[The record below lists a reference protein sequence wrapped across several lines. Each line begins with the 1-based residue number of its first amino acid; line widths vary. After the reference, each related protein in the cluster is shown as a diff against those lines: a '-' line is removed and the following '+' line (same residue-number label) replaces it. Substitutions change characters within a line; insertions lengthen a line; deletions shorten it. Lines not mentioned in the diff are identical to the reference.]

1 MMIQEEKGFR
11 LETAHTSYWFRV
23 TPFGHLEHV
32 WYGPKLTVSKETLPC
47 QDASKGTATTHQGLW
62 EALAL
67 KRTIAP
73 GSSVIYDEKD
83 STYCLNV
90 LPQEWSTQGRG
101 DYRETPCEL
110 VMPNGTMIHDFQY
123 RGRKIVKGACGPE
136 TLPGAYAS
144 SDELWKSGE
153 GECLTECAQQGGS
166 DGVQTLIVYLQD
178 ALQKV
183 YLTLYYTVY
192 EDSDVITR
200 RVVLRNEESQP
211 LQIHKLLSCMI
222 DIPDRHYRMLTFDGT
237 WIREAHRHETWLEAG
252 SHVNQSATGA
262 SSNQHNPGFLLAE
275 EGADEDRG
283 CVYGYNLIYS
293 GNHYSCAEVSVNGT
307 VRVMSGIQ
315 PRGFQWTLQQ
325 GERFE
330 TPEAVLTFSD
340 RGLNGA
346 SAHFHD
352 FVNEHVVRGDWKKKE
367 RPVLFNNWEATFFDF
382 NESRLMTL
390 AKKARDL
397 GAELFV
403 LDDGWFGARNNDVA
417 GLGDYNINRKKLP
430 SGLKGF
436 GEKVKAM
443 GMKFGLWFEP
453 EMVNEDSDLYRAHPE
468 YAVIAPGRKPVK
480 GRNQLVL
487 DLCNPAVQDYIIK
500 NVGRVLDENGIDYVK
515 WDMNRHI
522 AENYSPWLAEQGISQ
537 GQFYHRYIMGL
548 YRVLGQIFH
557 TRPHI
562 LFESCSS
569 GGNRFDLGMLC
580 YSQQVWSSDD
590 TDPIER
596 LKIQGG
602 LSYLYPQSTM
612 GAHVS
617 MAPHQQTLR
626 DTPLST
632 RFNVSAF
639 GCLGYE
645 LDLRYLTPKEQE
657 EIRNQIAFYKEHRA
671 LLQYGRFRR
680 VPYYKKNKVLWQC
693 TDENG
698 DQAISGFF
706 QTLTEAAE
714 SSDRLTVKGLQP
726 EAMYQVQT
734 KEQYLYIR
742 RFGNLIKHVAPVDLD
757 PNGFVLRTV
766 NKRFTM
772 NDSVENYVVPGQALE
787 SGIWI
792 NNQFIGT
799 GYNTDLRLLGDFGSQ
814 LYVIDWL
821 SDAGAQLGPVP
832 GSEPEGAVVE

>member
-1 MMIQEEKGFR
+1 MIIQEEKGFR
-11 LETAHTSYWFRV
+11 LETARTSYWLRV
-23 TPFGHLEHV
+23 TSFGHLEHV
-32 WYGPKLTVSKETLPC
+32 WYGPKLHVPASSSVTEKGSHANS
-47 QDASKGTATTHQGLW
+47 DADSSTASNTGSNMGSNTASNIALW
-62 EALAL
+62 DALAL
-67 KRTIAP
+67 KRTIMP
-73 GSSVIYDEKD
+73 GSSVLYDEED
-83 STYCLNV
+83 PVYSLNV

-110 VMPNGTMIHDFQY
+110 TMPDGTHIHDFQY
-123 RGRKIVKGACGPE
+123 RGRKILDGTEGPE
-136 TLPGAYAS
+136 TLPGAYGS
-144 SDELWKSGE
+144 QE
-153 GECLTECAQQGGS
+153 EC
-166 DGVQTLIVYLQD
+166 QTLILYLQD

-192 EDSDVITR
+192 EKTDVITR
-200 RVVLRNEESQP
+200 RAVLRNEEEKP
-211 LQIHKLLSCMI
+211 LEIHKLLSSMV

-237 WIREAHRHETWLEAG
+237 WIRETHRHDTWLEAG
-252 SHVNQSATGA
+252 SHVNQSTTGA
-262 SSNQHNPGFLLAE
+262 SSNFHNPGFLLAE
-275 EGADEDRG
+275 ERADEDHG
-283 CVYGYNLIYS
+283 CVYGCNLIYS
-293 GNHYSCAEVSVNGT
+293 GNHYSCAEVSVGGT
-307 VRVMSGIQ
+307 VRVMTGIQ
-315 PRGFQWTLQQ
+315 PRGFQWTLAQ
-325 GERFE
+325 GECFE

-340 RGLNGA
+340 QGLNGA

-390 AKKARDL
+390 AKKAKNL

-403 LDDGWFGARNNDVA
+403 LDDGWFGARNTDTA
-417 GLGDYNINRKKLP
+417 GLGDYSVNRKKLP

-436 GEKVKAM
+436 GEKIKSM
-443 GMKFGLWFEP
+443 GMLFGLWFEP

-468 YAVIAPGRKPVK
+468 YAVVAPGHKPVK
-480 GRNQLVL
+480 GRHQLVL
-487 DLCNPAVQDYIIK
+487 DLCNPAVQDYIVE
-500 NVGRVLDENGIDYVK
+500 NVGRVLDDNGIDYVK

-548 YRVLGQIFH
+548 YQVLGRIFYA
-557 TRPHI
+557 RPHI

-580 YSQQVWSSDD
+580 YSPQVWSSDD

-596 LKIQGG
+596 LQIQGG

-626 DTPLST
+626 ETPLST
-632 RFNVSAF
+632 RFNVAAF

-657 EIRNQIAFYKEHRA
+657 EIKNQILFYKEHRA

-680 VPYYKKNKVLWQC
+680 VQSHKKNKVLWQV
-693 TDENG
+693 TDTCGQN
-698 DQAISGFF
+698 AISGFF
-706 QTLTEAAE
+706 QTMTEAAE
-714 SSDRLTVKGLQP
+714 SSDWLTVKGLSP
-726 EAMYQVQT
+726 ETMYQVQT
-734 KEQYLYIR
+734 KDQFLYIR
-742 RFGNLIKHVAPVDLD
+742 RFGGLIKHVAPVDLD
-757 PNGFVLRTV
+757 PNGMILRTV

-772 NDSVENYVVPGQALE
+772 QDSVEKYVVPGQALE
-787 SGIWI
+787 MGIWI
-792 NNQFIGT
+792 NDQFIGT
-799 GYNTDLRLLGDFGSQ
+799 GYNGQLRLLGDFGSQ
-814 LYVIDWL
+814 LYVIQRADSL
-821 SDAGAQLGPVP
+821 QDVDGDDES
-832 GSEPEGAVVE
+832 GSILETAE

>member
-1 MMIQEEKGFR
+1 MILQDGKGFR
-11 LETAHTSYWFRV
+11 LETDHTSYWFRV

-32 WYGPKLTVSKETLPC
+32 WYGPKLMVPASRGDGDGEEVTGSTMW
-47 QDASKGTATTHQGLW
+47 DALV
-62 EALAL
+62 L

-73 GSSVIYDEKD
+73 GSSVIYDVSD
-83 STYCLNV
+83 PTYCMNV

-110 VMPNGTMIHDFQY
+110 TMPDGTVIHDFQY
-123 RGRKIVKGACGPE
+123 KGRQIVEGVCSPE
-136 TLPGAYAS
+136 TLPGAYV
-144 SDELWKSGE
+144 ESGE
-153 GECLTECAQQGGS
+153 TES
-166 DGVQTLIVYLQD
+166 SGVQTLVIYLQD
-178 ALQKV
+178 SLQRV

-192 EDSDVITR
+192 EKTDVITR
-200 RVVLRNEESQP
+200 RVVLRNEEEQS
-211 LQIHKLLSCMI
+211 LTIHKLLSSMV

-237 WIREAHRHETWLEAG
+237 WIREAHRHDTWLEAG
-252 SHVNQSATGA
+252 SHINQSTTGS
-262 SSNQHNPGFLLAE
+262 SSNFHNPGFLLAE
-275 EGADEDRG
+275 ELADEDHG

-315 PRGFQWTLQQ
+315 PRGFQWTLAK

-340 RGLNGA
+340 QGLNGA
-346 SAHFHD
+346 SAHFHA

-382 NESRLMTL
+382 NESKLATM
-390 AKKARDL
+390 AKKARDM

-403 LDDGWFGARNNDVA
+403 LDDGWFGDRNSDTV
-417 GLGDYNINRKKLP
+417 GLGDYRINKKKLP
-430 SGLKGF
+430 SGLKTF
-436 GEKVKAM
+436 RDKVKGM
-443 GMKFGLWFEP
+443 GMMFGLWFEP

-468 YAVIAPGRKPVK
+468 YAVTAPGRVAVK

-487 DLCNPAVQDYIIK
+487 DLCNPAVQDYIIE

-522 AENYSPWLAEQGISQ
+522 AESYSPWLAEQGISQ

-548 YRVLGQIFH
+548 YRVLREIFH
-557 TRPHI
+557 TRPRI

-590 TDPIER
+590 TDPMER

-626 DTPLST
+626 ETPLST
-632 RFNVSAF
+632 RFNVAAF

-645 LDLRYLTPKEQE
+645 LDLRHLTPKELE
-657 EIRNQIAFYKEHRA
+657 EIRNQIAFYKEQRQ
-671 LLQYGRFRR
+671 LLQYGIFRR
-680 VPYYKKNKVLWQC
+680 VQTHKKNKVLWQVADLA
-693 TDENG
+693 TG
-698 DQAISGFF
+698 DVISGFF
-706 QTLTEAAE
+706 QTMTQAAE
-714 SSDRLTVKGLQP
+714 GSDWLTVKGL
-726 EAMYQVQT
+726 ESMAMYRVRT
-734 KEQYLYIR
+734 KEQFLYIK
-742 RFGNLIKHVAPVDLD
+742 RFGGLIKHVAPVDLN
-757 PNGFVLRTV
+757 PNGVILREV

-772 NDSVENYVVPGQALE
+772 QDGVEEYVVPGQALE
-787 SGIWI
+787 MGIWL

-799 GYNTDLRLLGDFGSQ
+799 GYDTKLRLLGDFGSQ
-814 LYVIDWL
+814 LYIVTKWGKDYDHI
-821 SDAGAQLGPVP
+821 GK
-832 GSEPEGAVVE
+832 

>member
-1 MMIQEEKGFR
+1 MIIQEEKGFR
-11 LETAHTSYWFRV
+11 LETNHTSYWLRV

-32 WYGPKLTVSKETLPC
+32 WYGPKLAGSHS
-47 QDASKGTATTHQGLW
+47 QLW
-62 EALAL
+62 DALAL
-67 KRTIAP
+67 KRTIMA
-73 GSSVIYDEKD
+73 GSSVMYDEKD
-83 STYCLNV
+83 PVYCLNT

-110 VMPNGTMIHDFQY
+110 TMPNGTCIHDFQY
-123 RGRKIVKGACGPE
+123 RGRKIVAGTCGPE
-136 TLPGAYAS
+136 TLPGAYAEEQES
-144 SDELWKSGE
+144 EN
-153 GECLTECAQQGGS
+153 GS
-166 DGVQTLIVYLQD
+166 VQTLVIYLQD
-178 ALQKV
+178 VLQKV

-192 EDSDVITR
+192 EKTDVITR
-200 RVVLRNEESQP
+200 RAVLRNEEEQP
-211 LQIHKLLSCMI
+211 LEIRKLLSFAV
-222 DIPDRHYRMLTFDGT
+222 DIPDRHYRMLTFDGS
-237 WIREAHRHETWLEAG
+237 WIREAHRHDTWLEAG
-252 SHVNQSATGA
+252 SHINQSTTGA
-262 SSNQHNPGFLLAE
+262 SSNFHNPGFLLAE
-275 EGADEDRG
+275 EGADEDHG

-293 GNHYSCAEVSVNGT
+293 GNHYSCAEVAVGGT
-307 VRVMSGIQ
+307 VRVMGGIQ
-315 PRGFQWTLQQ
+315 PRGFRWTLAQ

-340 RGLNGA
+340 QGLNGA

-382 NESRLMTL
+382 NESRIMTL

-403 LDDGWFGARNNDVA
+403 LDDGWFGDRNNDSA
-417 GLGDYNINRKKLP
+417 GLGDYRINRKTLP
-430 SGLKGF
+430 KGLKPLAD
-436 GEKVKAM
+436 KIKAM

-468 YAVIAPGRKPVK
+468 YAVVAPGRKPVK

-487 DLCNPAVQDYIIK
+487 DLCNPAVQDYIIE

-522 AENYSPWLAEQGISQ
+522 AENYSPWLAEQGIDQ
-537 GQFYHRYIMGL
+537 GQFYHRYMMGL

-569 GGNRFDLGMLC
+569 GGNRFDLGLLC
-580 YSQQVWSSDD
+580 YSHQVWSSDD

-596 LKIQGG
+596 LEIQGG

-626 DTPLST
+626 ETPLST

-657 EIRNQIAFYKEHRA
+657 EIKKQIAFYKEHRA

-693 TDENG
+693 TDGSG
-698 DQAISGFF
+698 DNAISGFF

-726 EAMYQVQT
+726 ETMYQVQT

-772 NDSVENYVVPGQALE
+772 NDAVEKYTVPGQALE
-787 SGIWI
+787 TGIWI

-799 GYNTDLRLLGDFGSQ
+799 GYNGDLRLLGDFGSQ
-814 LYVIDWL
+814 LYVVRKCEMETVAAEP
-821 SDAGAQLGPVP
+821 SAGANGVEATAT
-832 GSEPEGAVVE
+832 SEEGEKENHNDHI

>member
-1 MMIQEEKGFR
+1 MIIQEGKGFR

-32 WYGPKLTVSKETLPC
+32 WYGPKLAVWDVAAAERSVD
-47 QDASKGTATTHQGLW
+47 QADAPDINPNQGLW
-62 EALAL
+62 DALAL

-73 GSSVIYDEKD
+73 GSCVMYDEKD
-83 STYCLNV
+83 PVYSLNI
-90 LPQEWSTQGRG
+90 LSQEWSTQGRG

-110 VMPNGTMIHDFQY
+110 TMPDGTMLHDFQY
-123 RGRKIVKGACGPE
+123 RGRKIVNGTCGPE
-136 TLPGAYAS
+136 TLPGAYAEVPS
-144 SDELWKSGE
+144 TVEMTVGE
-153 GECLTECAQQGGS
+153 PAS
-166 DGVQTLIVYLQD
+166 RVQTLVIYLQD

-183 YLTLYYTVY
+183 YLTLYYTVF
-192 EDSDVITR
+192 EDSNVITR
-200 RVVLRNEESQP
+200 RAVLRNEEERP
-211 LQIHKLLSCMI
+211 LEIHKLLSCMV
-222 DIPDRHYRMLTFDGT
+222 DLPDRHYRMLTFDGT
-237 WIREAHRHETWLEAG
+237 WIREAHRHDTWLEAG
-252 SHVNQSATGA
+252 SHINQSTTGA
-262 SSNQHNPGFLLAE
+262 SSNFHNPGFLLAE
-275 EGADEDRG
+275 EMADEDHG
-283 CVYGYNLIYS
+283 CVYGCNLIYS
-293 GNHYSCAEVSVNGT
+293 GNHYSCAEVSVGGT
-307 VRVMSGIQ
+307 VRIMSGIQ
-315 PRGFQWTLQQ
+315 PRGFQWILAK

-340 RGLNGA
+340 QGMNGA

-403 LDDGWFGARNNDVA
+403 LDDGWFGARNSDFA
-417 GLGDYNINRKKLP
+417 GLGDYNVNRKKLP

-436 GEKVKAM
+436 GDKIKAM

-468 YAVIAPGRKPVK
+468 YAVTAPGRKPVK

-487 DLCNPAVQDYIIK
+487 DLCNPAVQDYIIE

-626 DTPLST
+626 ETPLST

-657 EIRNQIAFYKEHRA
+657 EIKNQIAFYKEHRA

-693 TDENG
+693 SDAKGER
-698 DQAISGFF
+698 AISGFF

-726 EAMYQVQT
+726 ETMYQVQT
-734 KEQYLYIR
+734 KAQYLYIR
-742 RFGNLIKHVAPVDLD
+742 RFGNLIKHVAPVDLN
-757 PNGFVLRTV
+757 PNGVVLREV

-772 NDSVENYVVPGQALE
+772 NDGVENYVVPGQALE
-787 SGIWI
+787 TGIWI
-792 NNQFIGT
+792 HDQFIGT
-799 GYNTDLRLLGDFGSQ
+799 GYNTQLRLLGDFGSQ
-814 LYVIDWL
+814 LYVVTKWEKESATESVAPDTN
-821 SDAGAQLGPVP
+821 
-832 GSEPEGAVVE
+832 